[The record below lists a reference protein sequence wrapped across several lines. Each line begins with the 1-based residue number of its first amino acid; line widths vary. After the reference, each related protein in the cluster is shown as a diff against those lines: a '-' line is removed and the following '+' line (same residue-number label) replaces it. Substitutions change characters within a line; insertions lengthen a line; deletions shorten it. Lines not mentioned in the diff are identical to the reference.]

1 MGFNCGIIGLPNVG
15 KSTVFKALTSA
26 KAEVANYPFCTIDPN
41 VGVVPVPDPRLETLE
56 KIYHP
61 KKLTP
66 TTVEVVDIAGLVQ
79 GASDGEG
86 LGNKFLGHVREVDAL
101 LHVVRCFE
109 DPEVIHT
116 AGEMDP
122 KRDIEVIETEL
133 ILSDLEILDRRA
145 QKIEKKAKSGG
156 KSERDELKLII
167 TLRNVLN
174 EGRSLRGFHLE
185 PKQREMI
192 QGYHLLTLKPLLYV
206 ANISDYDSESE
217 NKFLKV
223 VQEIARVE
231 HTTVIAIAGGTE
243 AELSALS
250 LQEKQEF
257 ISELNLEEP
266 GLNRLVKA
274 AYDLLGLL
282 TFFTGG
288 EEEVRAW
295 TVVKG
300 SKAPQ
305 GAGKIHS
312 DMERGFIRAEVIR
325 FSDLCEAGSVQKV
338 KEGGLLRLEGKDY
351 VIQDGDI
358 VFFRFH
364 V

>member
-1 MGFNCGIIGLPNVG
+1 M
-15 KSTVFKALTSA
+15 
-26 KAEVANYPFCTIDPN
+26 
-41 VGVVPVPDPRLETLE
+41 
-56 KIYHP
+56 
-61 KKLTP
+61 
-66 TTVEVVDIAGLVQ
+66 
-79 GASDGEG
+79 
-86 LGNKFLGHVREVDAL
+86 
-101 LHVVRCFE
+101 
-109 DPEVIHT
+109 
-116 AGEMDP
+116 
-122 KRDIEVIETEL
+122 
-133 ILSDLEILDRRA
+133 
-145 QKIEKKAKSGG
+145 
-156 KSERDELKLII
+156 
-167 TLRNVLN
+167 
-174 EGRSLRGFHLE
+174 E
-185 PKQREMI
+185 PKQRDMV

-206 ANISDYDSESE
+206 ANISDYDSKSE

-223 VQEIARVE
+223 VKEIAQLE
-231 HTTVIAIAGGTE
+231 HTKVIAIAGGTE

-266 GLNRLVKA
+266 GLNRLVNA

-325 FSDLCEAGSVQKV
+325 YSDLCGTGSVQKV
-338 KEGGLLRLEGKDY
+338 RERGFLRLEGKDY